1 MWSPA
6 DIVEAA
12 AEAIRQAE
20 SRLREEQSTDTVDAM
35 RERELQDLLE
45 AAFRA
50 TGWTV
55 EREVRY
61 PSCRP
66 RSRASGARCD
76 LVLTSGAPMRPD
88 AAPSLFDPMDPTP
101 PEGACWIEL
110 KSAAARDVEGPTAA
124 YARTLSDGAL
134 RDAATLAGERAI
146 RHGIV
151 MLVLFGTDAPALQRD
166 VDRWIDETL
175 ATGIPVGQPRT
186 RFIEIRELRGNAV
199 ACVACVPVSPAPR
212 D

>member
-6 DIVEAA
+6 DIVETA

-35 RERELQDLLE
+35 RERELQDLLGG
-45 AAFRA
+45 AFRA

-61 PSCRP
+61 PSSRP

-76 LVLTSGAPMRPD
+76 LVLTNGAPLRPD

-134 RDAATLAGERAI
+134 RDAATLAGERSI
-146 RHGIV
+146 RHGMV
-151 MLVLFGTDAPALQRD
+151 MLVLFGTDASALQRD
-166 VDRWIDETL
+166 VDRWIDETP

-186 RFIEIRELRGNAV
+186 RFVEIRDLRGNAV
-199 ACVACVPVSPAPR
+199 ACVACVPVSPAPT

>member
-6 DIVEAA
+6 DIVETA

-20 SRLREEQSTDTVDAM
+20 ARLREEQSVEAVDAM
-35 RERELQDLLE
+35 RERDLQALLE
-45 AAFRA
+45 RAFRA
-50 TGWTV
+50 SGWTV

-61 PSCRP
+61 PSSRP

-76 LVLTSGAPMRPD
+76 LVLTSGAPLQPD
-88 AAPSLFDPMDPTP
+88 AAPSLFDPAEPTP
-101 PEGACWIEL
+101 AEGACWIEV
-110 KSAAARDVEGPTAA
+110 KSAASRDVEGPTAA

-146 RHGIV
+146 RHGMLV
-151 MLVLFGTDAPALQRD
+151 LVLFGTDTAALQRD
-166 VDRWIDETL
+166 LDRWIDETL

-186 RFIEIRELRGNAV
+186 RFVEIRDLRGNAV
-199 ACVACVPVSPAPR
+199 ACVACVPVSPAPM

>member
-6 DIVEAA
+6 DIVETA

-35 RERELQDLLE
+35 RERELQDLLGG
-45 AAFRA
+45 AFRA

-61 PSCRP
+61 PSSRP

-76 LVLTSGAPMRPD
+76 LVLTNGAPLRPD

-146 RHGIV
+146 RHGMV
-151 MLVLFGTDAPALQRD
+151 MLVLFGTDASALQRD

-186 RFIEIRELRGNAV
+186 RFVEIRDLRGNAV
-199 ACVACVPVSPAPR
+199 ACVACVPVSPAPT